1 MNCLNNNIYIKK
13 NFKNGLLDLT
23 ETNNQINMTSEHSVL
38 SNNWF
43 WRHLNAKTFKMFLTL

>member
-43 WRHLNAKTFKMFLTL
+43 WRHLNAKSFKMFLTL